1 MKIYILIANTGDYDG
16 SFSYPIAVYDNK
28 DKMETDKENYLNKMK
43 ELSSIPE
50 PFVRQSDDTDTWKEW
65 DK

>member
-1 MKIYILIANTGDYDG
+1 
-16 SFSYPIAVYDNK
+16 
-28 DKMETDKENYLNKMK
+28 METDKENYLNKMK

-65 DK
+65 DKWFDKTEIARDFRDVRVTEFILNEAPKID